1 MTSPTAGEGAVI
13 PDADL
18 IEAWRRGDESG
29 AAELVRRHA
38 SAVARFLSAAG
49 GGDDVD
55 DLVQETFFRAFR
67 GIHGFRG
74 GASFRTW
81 VMAIGSNAL
90 KDARRREGRRPKLA
104 AEVYDIADRSKDPHA
119 DVEGRDLER
128 RFQECVQSLPAMQRN
143 VFLMRAQQ
151 GLEYDEIA
159 AALQTTVG
167 AARVHYQHAVKR
179 LKRDIDTS

>member
-1 MTSPTAGEGAVI
+1 M
-13 PDADL
+13 
-18 IEAWRRGDESG
+18 
-29 AAELVRRHA
+29 
-38 SAVARFLSAAG
+38 
-49 GGDDVD
+49 D

-81 VMAIGSNAL
+81 GMAIGSNAL

-128 RFQECVQSLPAMQRN
+128 RFQECVQSLPAGALPPCR
-143 VFLMRAQQ
+143 
-151 GLEYDEIA
+151 EA
-159 AALQTTVG
+159 AEEGHRHIVVHIESHVNQHDVM
-167 AARVHYQHAVKR
+167 AAK
-179 LKRDIDTS
+179 